1 MKSLSEYIVEKKL
14 NKEELKDLGVCVKV
28 SLERFMFSS
37 KDSKMIDTLVK
48 IADGQINDTHK
59 EFVKK
64 FQDDYDFDLSDPD
77 VERDFRS
84 ALTYYAQEL
93 IDEYKLSDKY
103 KK

>member
-1 MKSLSEYIVEKKL
+1 MKSLQEFITEKKL
-14 NKEELKDLGVCVKV
+14 NKEELKDLEVCVKV
-28 SLERFMFSS
+28 SLERFMFAS

-84 ALTYYAQEL
+84 ALTYCAQEL
-93 IDEYKLSDKY
+93 IDEYKLADKH